1 MESGM
6 NTLYVREMEGKM
18 VWLGDNVERWNVKW
32 ISLVMCW
39 RRKLMWIGLDVR
51 WETEVKVNWLVDT
64 LKDGRFN
71 QLAWISV
78 ERWQVK

>member
-1 MESGM
+1 M